1 MKKCRFCGYPL
12 KKFQLGDEEYYCLSC
27 RENPIPLEHIKEIG
41 LCMNHDT
48 KIKALILLKN
58 NDTLHFSELMNE
70 CGVNSAT
77 ASFHI
82 NSMKQ
87 RGVLSNGKGTYKLTE
102 KGKFVAELVYNL
114 WMESI
119 AKSEVKKDE

>member
-12 KKFQLGDEEYYCLSC
+12 KKFVLGDDEYYCKSC
-27 RENPIPLEHIKEIG
+27 RENPIPLDHIRNIA
-41 LCMNHDT
+41 LCMNHNT
-48 KIKALILLKN
+48 KIKTLILLKK
-58 NDTLHFSELMNE
+58 NDKLHFSELMKE
-70 CGVNSAT
+70 CNVNSAS

-87 RGVLSNGKGTYKLTE
+87 MGVLSNGKGIYMLTE